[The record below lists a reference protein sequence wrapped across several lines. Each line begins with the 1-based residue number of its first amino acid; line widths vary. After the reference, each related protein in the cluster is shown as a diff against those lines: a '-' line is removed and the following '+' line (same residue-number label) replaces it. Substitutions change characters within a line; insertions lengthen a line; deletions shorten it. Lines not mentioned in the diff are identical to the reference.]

1 MQRYN
6 QGAYANFSMRI
17 INSLNELDEII
28 KELDDAAK
36 VSDDAL
42 RALFTTFKFEQQ
54 ALPNS
59 DPFSMQ
65 YNAYQFEIY
74 KRLAGKEYTVAN
86 EISTFDVDRAVKMPF
101 PFSSESCGTVGNHI
115 IAIGHL
121 IKTLALKPGSK
132 IIEFGAG
139 WGNTTLWLAQMG
151 FQVTAIDIEQRFI
164 DLIKKRS
171 AAISINIEAITA
183 DFQIAH
189 KLDRKWDAII
199 FFESFHHCADHQN
212 LIPGL
217 LNLLNEGGKIIFA
230 AEPITDD
237 FPIPWGLR
245 LDGESLWAIRNFGW
259 CELGFQ
265 ETYFRELMSRN
276 NLKIT
281 KYSCPETPWG
291 TIFIAE
297 RNDDLNLDLP
307 SLDVTPQTHLST
319 KNSFSILRLLRFIK
333 KKLSFFK

>member
-1 MQRYN
+1 
-6 QGAYANFSMRI
+6 MRI
-17 INSLNELDEII
+17 INSLDELDLII

-36 VSDDAL
+36 ISDDAL
-42 RALFTTFKFEQQ
+42 RALFKTFRFEDSKQVYT
-54 ALPNS
+54 
-59 DPFSMQ
+59 DPFSSEYHKHQFDIYEKISGKQ
-65 YNAYQFEIY
+65 YKAD
-74 KRLAGKEYTVAN
+74 N
-86 EISTFDVDRAVKMPF
+86 EVSAFDVNQAIKEPF
-101 PFSSESCGTVGNHI
+101 PFSSKSCDTVGNHI

-151 FQVTAIDIEQRFI
+151 FKVTAVDIEKRFVE
-164 DLIKKRS
+164 LIRKRS
-171 AAISINIEAITA
+171 EAIGLEIELLNA

-217 LNLLNEGGKIIFA
+217 LNLLNNGGKIIFA

-265 ETYFRELMSRN
+265 ETYFRELMARN
-276 NLKIT
+276 NLMLT
-281 KYSCPETPWG
+281 KLSCPDTPWG
-291 TIFIAE
+291 TIFVAE
-297 RNDDLNLDLP
+297 RGDRPCLDLP
-307 SLDVTPQTHLST
+307 SSDATPQSHLSAQS
-319 KNSFSILRLLRFIK
+319 SFPILMLLRFIK

>member
-1 MQRYN
+1 
-6 QGAYANFSMRI
+6 MRI
-17 INSLNELDEII
+17 INSLDELDLII

-36 VSDDAL
+36 ISDDAL
-42 RALFTTFKFEQQ
+42 RAIFKTFKFEDSKQS
-54 ALPNS
+54 NT
-59 DPFSMQ
+59 DPFSSE
-65 YNAYQFEIY
+65 YHKHQFNIY
-74 KRLAGKEYTVAN
+74 EKISGKRYKVDN
-86 EISTFDVDRAVKMPF
+86 EVSAFDVNQAIKEPF
-101 PFSSESCGTVGNHI
+101 PFSSKSCDTVGNHI

-121 IKTLALKPGSK
+121 IKTLALKPGST
-132 IIEFGAG
+132 IIEFGSG

-151 FQVTAIDIEQRFI
+151 FEVTAIDIEPRFI
-164 DLIKKRS
+164 DLIKKRA
-171 AAISINIEAITA
+171 AAININIEAINA

-199 FFESFHHCADHQN
+199 FFESFHHCADHQS

-237 FPIPWGLR
+237 FPIPSGLR

-265 ETYFRELMSRN
+265 ETYFRELMNRN
-276 NLKIT
+276 NLKIA

-297 RNDDLNLDLP
+297 RNDSSSLDLP
-307 SLDVTPQTHLST
+307 LSDVTPQSDLST
-319 KNSFSILRLLRFIK
+319 KNSSSVLKLLRFIK
-333 KKLSFFK
+333 SKLSFLK

>member
-1 MQRYN
+1 
-6 QGAYANFSMRI
+6 MRI
-17 INSLNELDEII
+17 INSLDELDLII

-36 VSDDAL
+36 ISDDAL
-42 RALFTTFKFEQQ
+42 RALFKTFRFEDSKQVY
-54 ALPNS
+54 N
-59 DPFSMQ
+59 DPFSSEYYKHQFDIYEKISGKQ
-65 YNAYQFEIY
+65 YKAD
-74 KRLAGKEYTVAN
+74 N
-86 EISTFDVDRAVKMPF
+86 EVSAFDVNQAIKEPF
-101 PFSSESCGTVGNHI
+101 PFSSKSCDTVGNHI

-151 FQVTAIDIEQRFI
+151 FKITAVDIEKRFVE
-164 DLIKKRS
+164 LIRKRS
-171 AAISINIEAITA
+171 EAIGLEIELLNA

-217 LNLLNEGGKIIFA
+217 LNLLNDGGKIIFA

-265 ETYFRELMSRN
+265 ETYFRELMARN
-276 NLKIT
+276 NLMLT
-281 KYSCPETPWG
+281 KLSCPDTPWG

-297 RNDDLNLDLP
+297 RTINNIIDTKTIDAQKPINP
-307 SLDVTPQTHLST
+307 SQDNEVTNKKKFAGIP
-319 KNSFSILRLLRFIK
+319 KIIK
-333 KKLSFFK
+333 KLYSHYFS